1 MKKRHNKRSPYFYC
15 LLIVT
20 WIILFFL
27 IIPIIISLIGS
38 FAEAWQKGLF
48 GNFTLDWYRYV
59 LKHYSHT
66 IKLSLLIAFCCVI
79 IQCLIGV
86 PAAYVL
92 VKTKSRFIALFEE
105 LIMLPIAIPGI
116 ALAIALIQTH
126 SFIRGN
132 WYFILIGHVV
142 FTLPFMIRTVVS
154 TMKAFDLDLLE
165 EGATSLGAPFW
176 FKFFHVVIPNVKHAI
191 IAGALMVFT
200 ISLGEFNLT
209 LFLMT
214 PLNMTLPVGL
224 YDSYASMR
232 IEVGSAYTSLFF
244 VILIPITIV
253 AQYLGGKEEQVI
265 NV

>member
-1 MKKRHNKRSPYFYC
+1 MSRSKRSPYFYGLFIITC
-15 LLIVT
+15 
-20 WIILFFL
+20 IILFFL
-27 IIPIIISLIGS
+27 IVPVIISLIGS

-48 GNFTLDWYRYV
+48 GRFTLEWYRYV

-66 IKLSLLIAFCCVI
+66 IKLSLLIALCCVI

-92 VKTKSRFIALFEE
+92 VKTKSRLISLFEE

-126 SFIRGN
+126 SFIRGD

-142 FTLPFMIRTVVS
+142 FTLPFMIRTVAS
-154 TMKAFDLDLLE
+154 TMKAFNLEMLE
-165 EGATSLGAPFW
+165 EEAASLGATFW
-176 FKFFHVVIPNVKHAI
+176 FRFVHVVIPNVRHAI

-232 IEVGSAYTSLFF
+232 IEVGSAYTSIFLL
-244 VILIPITIV
+244 IIIPITVI
-253 AQYLGGKEEQVI
+253 AQYLGGKEERVI